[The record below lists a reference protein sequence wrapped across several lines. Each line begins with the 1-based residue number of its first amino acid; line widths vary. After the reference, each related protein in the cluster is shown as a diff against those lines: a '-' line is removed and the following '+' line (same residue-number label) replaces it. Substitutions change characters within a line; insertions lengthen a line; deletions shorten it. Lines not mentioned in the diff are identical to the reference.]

1 MTPFQ
6 TVGICTQA
14 PASSASPALPDIL
27 EVDFASA
34 YNANLDSGY
43 YTLPNLSDEFQRM
56 NPFSFFFIQHRK
68 KMSDPR

>member
-56 NPFSFFFIQHRK
+56 NPFFFFYSASE